1 MKLSD
6 GFQCD
11 KTFRIMPPI
20 LEITDGRGNLIPM
33 ASHVVLATMFYP
45 DDNDKR
51 QHYLET
57 MHAKVLLEAGVP
69 LSKMR
74 KNFAARLA
82 EEFESSADSAAG
94 SGYGVTVA
102 GDLLLFIINASPHSP
117 KDASLERAVRVWSE
131 DQALGKTVDG
141 HSVAASRRSIIS
153 AWSKFKPVA
162 HLCAAW
168 RLSQHEAPTSNPA
181 VPEELAN
188 FLAFSETL
196 RLLGEGHHPPA
207 GRTGSK
213 PHLDSTLDPETTWR
227 TPSDLALPQVTLG
240 IPPLTEYATGI
251 LKRYH
256 AD

>member
-1 MKLSD
+1 
-6 GFQCD
+6 
-11 KTFRIMPPI
+11 MPPI
-20 LEITDGRGNLIPM
+20 LEITDGRGKFHPM
-33 ASHVVLATMFYP
+33 ASFVVLATMFYP
-45 DDNDKR
+45 DDQDKR
-51 QHYLET
+51 RQYLET
-57 MHAKVLLEAGVP
+57 MYAKVLLEAGAP

-74 KNFAARLA
+74 KNFAVRLA

-102 GDLLLFIINASPHSP
+102 GDLLLFIISASLHSP

-131 DQALGKTVDG
+131 DQALGRTGDG
-141 HSVAASRRSIIS
+141 HSVAASRRSIMG
-153 AWSKFKPVA
+153 AWSKFKSVA

-168 RLSQHEAPTSNPA
+168 RLSQHEARASNPA

-188 FLAFSETL
+188 FLAFAETL
-196 RLLGEGHHPPA
+196 RLLGERHHPPA

-227 TPSDLALPQVTLG
+227 TPPDLELRGVTLG
-240 IPPLTEYATGI
+240 IPPLTEYAIEI

-256 AD
+256 AE